1 MKGRVKNDTAGLGV
15 GLDADGDRIKDP
27 PPPPPKKV
35 QKLNAKQMRKNQMEE
50 RKRGEK
56 LRNLFFMSDDVL
68 KYLGE
73 EV

>member
-1 MKGRVKNDTAGLGV
+1 VKNDTAGLGA
-15 GLDADGDRIKDP
+15 GLDADGDRIRDP
-27 PPPPPKKV
+27 PAPPKKVPV
-35 QKLNAKQMRKNQMEE
+35 QKLNAKQVRKKQVEE